1 MPAKRKRPVITTLA
15 SSRSRRYP
23 RQSELE
29 PVHQSE
35 LKLEPEAEYGLD
47 SAPEPQSKPCTRDGP
62 AIGARQI
69 QVQNR
74 GLNQLEPAPKHKDA
88 SYEDD
93 SDGPSVAKRSRLVV
107 TLRLHLPHGKPEPQR
122 QSVQETH
129 DASTTAANS
138 PPDYSANRAALKR
151 LKPPKPAVAAKAV
164 KRPRR
169 SPRFQQ
175 PVAKIQL
182 EAEDEVPD
190 GVKAKAHFRVA
201 AGTADTNSFATIST
215 LPSLS
220 ETVTVTP
227 LPSINPISNTGHN
240 ILSPTDN
247 QTEQAAEQAAEQAT
261 SHLDPNIPEMIRSQP
276 YSGRMRPRTQLAQHL
291 PPLHKLSDIFKS
303 LTERAI
309 ELGFD
314 KVLAHLGDRRLRVAT
329 VCSGTESP
337 LLALEMVK
345 ENLQKYFNRDLDFK
359 HLFSAEIVPFKQAYI
374 ERNFRPRLLFRDVA
388 ELKDRVAQTAYG
400 SLEKIPKN
408 ADILIAGFSCV
419 DFSGLNNYRKELD
432 EKGESG
438 DTFWGIICY
447 AKAYRPR
454 MVLLEN
460 VKTAPWAKIEGHWN
474 DIDYVAVHADV
485 DTKAYYLPQTRERG
499 YMFCVD
505 KRLLSDLAQN
515 KHGLGLN
522 ADEMGLNMQRE
533 WVDTL
538 VAFKRPASSPAGM
551 FLLDADDRRLEQ
563 TEKDMAQKITAS
575 AAAARATVN
584 WDRYQVRHQGYRL
597 KHGLGH
603 RRPISKSRDDGT
615 CKMPDFAWQVWLRS
629 LPERVWDTI
638 DVNFLRKLV
647 DGRCLELSQGL
658 DREMDSRAFGIVG
671 CITPCGIP
679 YLTTRGGPLCGLETL
694 ALQGL
699 PLDRLLLTQESQ
711 RELQDLAGN
720 AMSSTVV
727 GAAILSALIAGHK
740 VLKKGDFLQTS
751 KPNPR
756 TQKRRVTPQGDH
768 TLILSSMQS
777 ESTTAI
783 DILKLREQAT
793 SSARYCVCEG
803 QSSTRTSILK
813 CTLCSHTACSEC
825 SGNPQH
831 AYERWTDLVR
841 TTPLDFVSALRSILP
856 GRLIVRGITPD
867 SYKEL
872 KSNSCVPPKNWS
884 EFLDAVFRTVGDELR
899 FSDIKRSEIW
909 TVTYEGKYSIL
920 KLVIEPLGSI
930 TWFFFAKPREAE
942 PALCLIREVLSKP
955 VARMTL
961 PVPLHQAGSAF
972 RSILEGGTWEICPPL
987 SSSRSLEFS
996 GTGIKVDSYEAKCGL
1011 QLPGFQNSQ
1020 VWSHITVQG
1029 TDQDI
1034 KDLGVDVRGTYELL
1048 QDCGTA
1054 NACLHRRPATA
1065 DGNPAV
1071 YLFLDPTKLGDP
1083 RNDSFVF
1090 ALEHRRNPGY
1100 AARLTIAEVSHTWRS
1115 SKATDKAEIVTIYHR
1130 KWIAC
1135 PSISLQPYSGEA
1147 GSSIQCYNLDS
1158 KALISITD
1166 YECHNA
1172 NVTLLAFTIPTAVA
1186 TADSHSPWITTEWEA
1201 INPIDSPE
1209 LLQENAWLLKRAAGY
1224 SDFREWTPIVDSDI
1238 HGSCMVCVPSRPGI
1252 RWGRDAKG
1260 RIKAYHDPYD
1270 AARYEREIKSR
1281 PPAFLIFRRKCD
1293 QDLKSDSS
1301 ELRVTLNI
1309 QTLLHQ
1315 AYGRLP
1321 RVQAGL
1327 RTASFYWR
1335 LVPNSYDAR
1344 DCPFPKFVLKSNRD
1358 DPQASQP
1365 PQFALKGRPKLR
1377 PEQLRSLSWM
1387 VAQEGENVEPFIEEE
1402 TEEALLGPLMWRA
1415 EAKVTVQKTV
1425 RGGIL
1430 ADEVGYGKTA
1440 IVLGLIDKLSA
1451 KPDIDLSVSLNNTGF
1466 IPSRATLLVVPRIMV
1481 QQWRSEITKFLG
1493 DKYQVLA
1500 FSSAAALKKTSISGI
1515 RNSDIILV
1523 SWSVF
1528 DTASYYQHLRRY
1540 AGASEAPDKPG
1551 RNFDDWFH
1559 RAQELM
1565 KHHVGVL
1572 TEYGPLAFLQS
1583 LRSRRAQTEDEKEIY
1598 RYAPSKRL
1606 RGKQYALSNR
1616 NRGFDMKDGLP
1627 YAEISSSDESSGT
1640 RDGEYEDPM
1649 ALKAKIDHLLQL
1661 VPPKPFEKNEELAG
1675 EKSSSREETEDN
1687 WKDFGINGE
1696 PQSWETVLGLP
1707 FHAFHFN
1714 RLVIDEFTYAKT
1726 DRLTQIL
1733 TLQARSKW
1741 VLSGTPPLNDFADVN
1756 TIAPFLGVHLGID
1769 ADDDINPQH
1778 FRLKEL
1784 RRQRSDAEAF
1794 ESFRAPRSEAW
1805 HRRRHEIARTFLDR
1819 FARRNVAEIDEIP
1832 STEHIVLV
1840 RQSPAEKVIYLELYK
1855 QLMTYNRQLRR
1866 ANGRGG
1872 DQAERLDEIIAN
1884 SSTPEE
1890 ALLKRCTS
1898 LAFQGHWDDDGQPE
1912 AATCASLIRT
1922 REEQLDQAKDALKNK
1937 LKLAAWLYCSCKHEH
1952 EKFSQFMN
1960 SVIMHNFGDKSVTEE
1975 VDRLLN
1981 AAINESKRSDW
1992 KSFYSGPDSNHK
2004 AEDEEQHGD
2013 GDQDS
2018 DTVEEDDEEDEP
2030 VPRPKGRD
2038 RQRRAQ
2044 PKFTAKSKPKPKL
2057 KPTREPKGKKEK
2069 DKNEPL
2075 LPAKPTEPR
2084 EFDSELRDV
2093 TAVLRKLVVEW
2104 VHRKRALRF
2113 LTTVRQFQTNPNPQ
2127 AIAACDNCQ
2136 TQPGR
2141 LSKLNIL
2148 GSCGHALCTNSNCT
2162 QQTLEKEECAVDGC
2176 RGSGKRFNIIN
2187 AMTLGCDTTSAST
2200 STENGVSNAN
2210 IDQSSKHG
2218 GTKLDALINI
2228 ITQIPLDERALLFIQ
2243 FPDLMVITSKAL
2255 SSAGI
2260 PHTTI
2265 TPADQKA
2272 SLKIEKF
2279 QKEGFGD
2286 TKVLILNL
2294 GGEMAAG
2301 LNLQCA
2307 NHVIFLSPLL
2317 AQSQYDY
2324 DSAMLQAVGR
2334 SRRYGQTRH
2343 VHVYHLLAK
2352 MTIDV
2357 NVFQERRGNRVL
2369 VDRGGRA
2376 DLVDAE
2382 ESLEEA
2388 MTCQGP
2394 AMVVDNAV

>member
-1 MPAKRKRPVITTLA
+1 MPVKRKRPVIVTLT
-15 SSRSRRYP
+15 SSRSRRYS
-23 RQSELE
+23 RQSESE
-29 PVHQSE
+29 PEHQFE
-35 LKLEPEAEYGLD
+35 LKLEPGAETESGLE
-47 SAPEPQSKPCTRDGP
+47 SAPEPQPQPCTQDDPG
-62 AIGARQI
+62 ISARQI
-69 QVQNR
+69 PVQSR
-74 GLNQLEPAPKHKDA
+74 GSNQLEPEPKYKDA
-88 SYEDD
+88 SSKDN
-93 SDGPSVAKRSRLVV
+93 SDGPSVAKRPRLAVV
-107 TLRLHLPHGKPEPQR
+107 LGLRLSLSKPEPQR
-122 QSVQETH
+122 QSAQETH
-129 DASTTAANS
+129 GASIITADPS
-138 PPDYSANRAALKR
+138 PDPGANRAALKR
-151 LKPPKPAVAAKAV
+151 LEPPKSAVATNTV

-169 SPRFQQ
+169 SPKFQQ
-175 PVAKIQL
+175 PKAGNQL
-182 EAEDEVPD
+182 EAVDDVQD
-190 GVKAKAHFRVA
+190 GVKAKTHLGVA
-201 AGTADTNSFATIST
+201 AGTTNAPLSATIST
-215 LPSLS
+215 LPSPS
-220 ETVTVTP
+220 ETVTVMP
-227 LPSINPISNTGHN
+227 QPSTNSISGTGHN
-240 ILSPTDN
+240 ILSPIDN
-247 QTEQAAEQAAEQAT
+247 QTEQAP
-261 SHLDPNIPEMIRSQP
+261 SRLDPNTPELIHSQP
-276 YSGRMRPRTQLAQHL
+276 YSGRMRPRSKLAQHL
-291 PPLHKLSDIFKS
+291 PPLHKLSDIFNS

-314 KVLAHLGDRRLRVAT
+314 KVLGHLGDRRLRVAT

-345 ENLQKYFNRDLDFK
+345 ENLQKHFNRDLGYK

-400 SLEKIPKN
+400 SLKKVPKN

-454 MVLLEN
+454 MVILEN

-505 KRLLSDLAQN
+505 RRLLSDLAQN
-515 KHGLGLN
+515 QHDLGLN
-522 ADEMGLNMQRE
+522 ADELSLNMRRE

-538 VAFKRPASSPAGM
+538 AAFKRPASSPAGM

-563 TEKDMAQKITAS
+563 IEKDMAQKVTAS

-597 KHGLGH
+597 KQGLGH
-603 RRPISKSRDDGT
+603 RRPISKSQDDGT
-615 CKMPDFAWQVWLRS
+615 CKMPDFAWQVWVRS

-647 DGRCLELSQGL
+647 DGYDMNYKERCLELSQGI

-679 YLTTRGGPLCGLETL
+679 YMTTRGGPLCGLESL

-711 RELQDLAGN
+711 RDLQDLAGN

-740 VLKKGDFLQTS
+740 VLKKGDFSQTS
-751 KPNPR
+751 KPKPR
-756 TQKRRVTPQGDH
+756 SQKRKVTPQGDH
-768 TLILSSMQS
+768 TLTLSSMHLHLH
-777 ESTTAI
+777 TVI
-783 DILKLREQAT
+783 DILKLWEQAI

-813 CTLCSHTACSEC
+813 CILCLHTACSEC
-825 SGNPQH
+825 GGNPQH

-841 TTPLDFVSALRSILP
+841 TAPLDFVRALRSILP
-856 GRLIVRGITPD
+856 GRLVVRGITPD

-872 KSNSCVPPKNWS
+872 KSNSCIPPKNWS
-884 EFLDAVFRTVGDELR
+884 EFLNAVSKAVGDELR
-899 FSDIKRSEIW
+899 FSDIKRSQVW
-909 TVTYEGKYSIL
+909 TVTYEGKHSIL

-930 TWFFFAKPREAE
+930 TWLFFAKPREAD

-961 PVPLHQAGSAF
+961 QVPLHQAGSASI
-972 RSILEGGTWEICPPL
+972 SILEGGIWEICPPL
-987 SSSRSLEFS
+987 SSSSSLEFL
-996 GTGIKVDSYEAKCGL
+996 GTGSKVNSYEAKCGL

-1034 KDLGVDVRGTYELL
+1034 KDLEVDVRGTYELL

-1065 DGNPAV
+1065 DGDPAI
-1071 YLFLDPTKLGDP
+1071 YLFLDPKKLGDP
-1083 RNDSFVF
+1083 KNDSFVF

-1115 SKATDKAEIVTIYHR
+1115 SKAKDRAEIVTIYHR

-1135 PSISLQPYSGEA
+1135 PSISLQPYYGEA
-1147 GSSIQCYNLDS
+1147 GSSIQCYKLDS
-1158 KALISITD
+1158 KALIPITD
-1166 YECHNA
+1166 GECHNA
-1172 NVTLLAFTIPTAVA
+1172 NVTLLAFTIPAAVGVS
-1186 TADSHSPWITTEWEA
+1186 DSHSPWITTEWEA
-1201 INPIDSPE
+1201 VNPIVSPE
-1209 LLQENAWLLKRAAGY
+1209 LLRENAWLLQRAASY
-1224 SDFREWTPIVDSDI
+1224 SDFREWNQIVGPDI
-1238 HGSCMVCVPSRPGI
+1238 HGPCMVCVPSRPGI

-1260 RIKAYHDPYD
+1260 RIKAYEDPYG
-1270 AARYEREIKSR
+1270 AARYEREIKAR

-1293 QDLKSDSS
+1293 QNLKSESA

-1315 AYGRLP
+1315 AYARLP
-1321 RVQAGL
+1321 HVQVGSP
-1327 RTASFYWR
+1327 TASFSWR

-1344 DCPFPKFVLKSNRD
+1344 DRPFPKFVLRSTRE

-1387 VAQEGENVEPFIEEE
+1387 VAQEGKNVEPFIEEE
-1402 TEEALLGPLMWRA
+1402 TEEALLGSLMWRA
-1415 EAKVTVQKTV
+1415 EGKITVRKTV

-1430 ADEVGYGKTA
+1430 ADDVGYGKTA
-1440 IVLGLIDKLSA
+1440 VVLGLIDTSSA

-1466 IPSRATLLVVPRIMV
+1466 IPSKATLIVVPRVMV

-1493 DKYQVLA
+1493 EKYDVLA
-1500 FSSAAALKKTSISGI
+1500 FSSAAALKKTSISDI
-1515 RNSDIILV
+1515 RSSNIILV

-1528 DTASYYQHLRRY
+1528 DTAAYYQYLRRY
-1540 AGASEAPDKPG
+1540 AGASETPDKPG

-1559 RAQELM
+1559 HAHGLM
-1565 KHHVGVL
+1565 KHHVRVL
-1572 TEYGPLAFLQS
+1572 AEYGPVAFLQS
-1583 LRSRRAQTEDEKEIY
+1583 LRSRRAQTEDAEKIH

-1606 RGKQYALSNR
+1606 RGKQYALANKDR
-1616 NRGFDMKDGLP
+1616 DFDMRDGLP

-1640 RDGEYEDPM
+1640 SDGGYENPI
-1649 ALKAKIDHLLQL
+1649 ALKAKIDHLLQF
-1661 VPPKPFEKNEELAG
+1661 VPPKPLAG
-1675 EKSSSREETEDN
+1675 ETSSSREETEDD

-1726 DRLTQIL
+1726 DRLTQLL

-1794 ESFRAPRSEAW
+1794 ESFRARRSEAW
-1805 HRRRHEIARTFLDR
+1805 HRRRHEIAQTFLDR
-1819 FARRNVAEIDEIP
+1819 FARRNVAKIDEIP

-1840 RQSPAEKVIYLELYK
+1840 GQSPAEKVIYLELYK

-1866 ANGRGG
+1866 SNGRGG

-1898 LAFQGHWDDDGQPE
+1898 LALQGRWDDDGQPE
-1912 AATCASLIRT
+1912 AATCTSLIRT
-1922 REEQLDQAKDALKNK
+1922 REEQLNQARDALRSK

-1975 VDRLLN
+1975 VDPLLN
-1981 AAINESKRSDW
+1981 AAIKESKRNDW
-1992 KSFYSGPDSNHK
+1992 KSFYSNPDSGQRT
-2004 AEDEEQHGD
+2004 EDEDQHGN
-2013 GDQDS
+2013 GDQSS
-2018 DTVEEDDEEDEP
+2018 DTVEKDDEEDEP
-2030 VPRPKGRD
+2030 VPRFKGRD
-2038 RQRRAQ
+2038 RQRKAQ
-2044 PKFTAKSKPKPKL
+2044 PKRTAKSKPKAKP
-2057 KPTREPKGKKEK
+2057 KPTPTPKDKKKK
-2069 DKNEPL
+2069 DKNEPR
-2075 LPAKPTEPR
+2075 LPAKPSEPR

-2113 LTTVRQFQTNPNPQ
+2113 LTAVRQIQTNPNPQ
-2127 AIAACDNCQ
+2127 AIPACDNCQ
-2136 TQPGR
+2136 AQPG
-2141 LSKLNIL
+2141 LLTKLNVL
-2148 GSCGHALCTNSNCT
+2148 GSCGHTLCTNSNCT
-2162 QQTLEKEECAVDGC
+2162 QKTLEKEECAVDGC

-2187 AMTLGCDTTSAST
+2187 AMTLGCDTTSTST
-2200 STENGVSNAN
+2200 STSENEDSNGN

-2228 ITQIPLDERALLFIQ
+2228 ITQIPLEERALLFIQ
-2243 FPDLMVITSKAL
+2243 FPDLMAIASKSL

-2260 PHTTI
+2260 PHTII
-2265 TPADQKA
+2265 TPTDQKA
-2272 SLKIEKF
+2272 SSKIEKF
-2279 QKEGFGD
+2279 QKDIFGD

-2317 AQSQYDY
+2317 AQTQYDY
-2324 DSAMLQAVGR
+2324 DSAMVQAVGR

-2343 VHVYHLLAK
+2343 VHIYHLLAK

-2369 VDRGGRA
+2369 VERGGRA
-2376 DLVDAE
+2376 VLVDAE
-2382 ESLEEA
+2382 EALEEEV

-2394 AMVVDNAV
+2394 AMVVDNVV